1 MPDIARRAPTRWTVP
16 LQTLVVA
23 CSVVFV
29 IGTTFQTFVIIDQQA
44 IVDMMRGAG
53 ASAEQASA
61 DAPAFL
67 LGFRLVGC
75 AYIVGNALG
84 LLARTGRG
92 WVFWLI
98 LLVNVTQAAGV
109 VVIPPEVF
117 EVTRERF
124 GVLGLLPSWITDG
137 GAAVLS
143 LILVISLIR
152 YRTAWAHRRKPM
164 THVGAQ
170 RQP

>member
-1 MPDIARRAPTRWTVP
+1 MTASPRRVPTRFTVP

-23 CSVVFV
+23 CSIVFV
-29 IGTTFQTFVIIDQQA
+29 IGTTLQTFVIIDEQA
-44 IVDMMRGAG
+44 VVDMMRRAG
-53 ASAEQASA
+53 ASAERATA

-84 LLARTGRG
+84 LLARSGRAWLF
-92 WVFWLI
+92 WVV

-109 VVIPPEVF
+109 VAVPPEVF

-124 GVLGLLPSWITDG
+124 GVPGLLPSWMTDG

-143 LILVISLIR
+143 LILVASLVVCR
-152 YRTAWAHRRKPM
+152 APWAYRKAAGP
-164 THVGAQ
+164 
-170 RQP
+170 